1 MTNGGKSMFKK
12 FTDSA
17 LALLISL
24 SASAGAAH
32 GEGIYSFRDGPTY
45 RGLTREHMICT
56 EMVGATAEQTA
67 AMKAVCEAEGF
78 KWQGRGLWTS
88 RAHKKQREHDLA
100 LRRQKAVMRDS
111 I

>member
-1 MTNGGKSMFKK
+1 MFRK
-12 FTDSA
+12 FTDCA

-24 SASAGAAH
+24 SASAGVAH
-32 GEGIYSFRDGPTY
+32 GEGIYGFFGGPKY
-45 RGLTREHMICT
+45 RGATREHMICT

-67 AMKAVCEAEGF
+67 EMRAFCEAEGF
-78 KWQGRGLWTS
+78 KWTGRDNWPA
-88 RAHKKQREHDLA
+88 RAHRKQREHDLA